1 MDRKSEIYDVST
13 ELERE
18 FGGNGSPT
26 RRQAVDRAWDEYNAQ
41 VLLDARR
48 QAGLTQAELADRI
61 GADKS
66 YISRVER
73 GLTTP
78 TVSTLYR
85 MAAAMG
91 MKVELTPAR

>member
-1 MDRKSEIYDVST
+1 MDRKSEIYDVSA

-18 FGGNGSPT
+18 FGGKGSPT
-26 RRQAVDRAWDEYNAQ
+26 RRQAADRAWDEYNAQ

-48 QAGLTQAELADRI
+48 QAGLTQAELAVRI